1 MRNRRVEVDHYVF
14 ADYRLEAN
22 DAELA
27 GGPPTRIV
35 RLPSRTNMRQARP
48 GILAVSITVAALMI
62 TSCTGRQSPLASF
75 TPPTSVDPSA
85 IQRISIVGNV
95 IFNGIGQTGQ
105 FTATATFN
113 NGSSKNVTP
122 DGQWQSS
129 DTHVAT
135 VSETGEAKIVGFG
148 TCVISFEYEK
158 QHAAVNVR
166 ASPPNTFTLRGQVR
180 DPGSGGLPG
189 VVVVQTSSG
198 RSAVTDGIG
207 EFVITLDD
215 SPRRQF
221 RLKLEKDGYETRE
234 VEVDFETREYWVDLP
249 MQRVVR
255 LAAGET
261 VKPADL
267 APDDVPYVIGKDVCI
282 CRLIRVAVPRAG
294 TVGVRVSWPKIP
306 EGAAEGDT
314 MHLIAEGVTVSGE
327 DEVTADVRV
336 STAREVVMYFG
347 MIQTRLRSWPRDY
360 VAFTFETTIR

>member
-1 MRNRRVEVDHYVF
+1 M
-14 ADYRLEAN
+14 
-22 DAELA
+22 
-27 GGPPTRIV
+27 
-35 RLPSRTNMRQARP
+35 
-48 GILAVSITVAALMI
+48 
-62 TSCTGRQSPLASF
+62 
-75 TPPTSVDPSA
+75 
-85 IQRISIVGNV
+85 VGNV
-95 IFNGIGQTGQ
+95 IFNGIGQTSR

-113 NGSSKNVTP
+113 NGSSRDVTA

-158 QHAAVNVR
+158 QHASVNVR
-166 ASPPNTFTLRGQVR
+166 ASPPDTFTLQGLVR
-180 DPGSGGLPG
+180 DPGSGGFLPG
-189 VVVVQTSSG
+189 VVVVETSSG
-198 RSAVTDGIG
+198 RSAVTNANG
-207 EFVITLDD
+207 EFAITDV
-215 SPRRQF
+215 PRRQL
-221 RLKLEKDGYETRE
+221 RLKVEKDGYETRE
-234 VEVDFETREYWVDLP
+234 VEVDMTEKQVAVDLP

-261 VKPADL
+261 VKPAEL

-347 MIQTRLRSWPRDY
+347 MIQTPLRTWPRGY